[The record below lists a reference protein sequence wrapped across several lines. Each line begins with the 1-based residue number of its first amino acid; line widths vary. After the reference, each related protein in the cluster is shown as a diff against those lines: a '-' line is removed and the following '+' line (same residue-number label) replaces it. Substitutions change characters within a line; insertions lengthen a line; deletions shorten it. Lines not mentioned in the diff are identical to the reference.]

1 MPLAET
7 MGRLAAAWQAAVG
20 AWRFGARGTGV
31 SAWRG
36 SGPLDTLLAS
46 LPCGMAVFDANGVVV
61 CVNGHY
67 RRLLELPDD
76 VFDRPGV
83 RFEDLVRINQER
95 GEYGEGPGALEQADR
110 LLAFGRAPHDFR
122 MERQRP
128 NGITLELRGG
138 PVPGGGFITTA
149 VDLSDRRRFETD
161 LIRSETLL
169 HSAIEAI
176 EVAFALFDPE
186 DRLLVFNERFRAAY
200 ADGSDRVV
208 PGVAFE
214 SLLRMRVA
222 EAPDHPAYSFEGGP
236 EAWLEARLR
245 QHRSGAGHM
254 QYRVGHGPAV
264 RWLRVS
270 ERRLPDGH
278 TALFRFDVTD
288 LVHATEAAEKA
299 SEAKSQ
305 FLANMSH
312 EIRTP
317 MNAVLGMLKLLQRT
331 PLSSRQ
337 LDYAGKAEGAARSLL
352 GLLNDILD
360 YSKVEAGKMQMDPQP
375 MRIDAL
381 LRELSV
387 ILAANLGRKNVEVLF
402 DVDPDLPR
410 CVVGD
415 SLRLQQ
421 VLINLAGNAI
431 KFTEIGEVVLSLR
444 VRSMDG
450 ERVSLQFEVRDT
462 GIGIA
467 PEHQERIFSGFTQAE
482 ASTTRRFGGTGLGLA
497 ISRRLVDLMGGQL
510 MLDSAPGCG
519 SRFFF
524 TLEMPLHQPAL
535 EAEAPRLQA
544 PMAEPLRALLVDD
557 NASAREML
565 GAMASS
571 LGWQVDLAESGTAA
585 LQRVRDAQARGRPY
599 QVVLVDWVMPG
610 MDGWQTSREL
620 RSLTSSAEPGPP
632 VVVMV
637 TAHGREMLAQRSEQE
652 QGLLDGFL
660 VKPITASMLHDAVV
674 DARVGLGP
682 LQPVIA
688 SMRPQMGSR
697 RLAGLH
703 LLVVEDN
710 LNNQQVARELLEG
723 EGAVVLLSGDGQ
735 QALSLL
741 AQAKRGPPRIDAVLM
756 DVQMPVM
763 DGYTATRLIR
773 RQLAMTLPIIAMT
786 ANAMPGD
793 RQACLDAGMSEHVGK
808 PFDIEHVV
816 AVLLR
821 HCGVGVSVTA
831 PGSVPAQ
838 ALPITLLVQARDSGI
853 ELGEALGRMSG
864 RTDLFLRT
872 VHAFKEAIEQLPEQ
886 PDGATLHGL
895 RGMASMLGLMPL
907 SRLAQ
912 EAEHDL
918 REGREIA
925 PDWPARWAETR
936 TRQFAA
942 LDAILPELALP
953 APDDGDDAE
962 DAGYADEALVPRLQL
977 LIDLLEGS
985 DMAAIEQHDQLRGLL
1000 RAQWPATAESLE
1012 TALAGLDFVSA
1023 AGHCRALLRA
1033 TTVPAELDEALP

>member
-1 MPLAET
+1 MPLAG
-7 MGRLAAAWQAAVG
+7 MIGRLAAAWRAAVS
-20 AWRFGARGTGV
+20 AWRFGAPGLGV

-36 SGPLDTLLAS
+36 SAPLDTLLES
-46 LPCGMAVFDANGVVV
+46 LPCGMAVFDVKGEAV
-61 CVNGHY
+61 CINRQY
-67 RRLLELPDD
+67 RRLLDIPDHIA
-76 VFDRPGV
+76 DRPGLRFVEIV
-83 RFEDLVRINQER
+83 RYNLER
-95 GEYGEGPGALEQADR
+95 GEYGDGAAAQETAGK
-110 LLAFGRAPHDFR
+110 LLSFGRVPYDFQL
-122 MERQRP
+122 ERQRP
-128 NGITLELRGG
+128 NGVVLEVRGG

-149 VDLSDRRRFETD
+149 VDLSDRRRFESD

-186 DRLLVFNERFRAAY
+186 DRLLVYNERFREAY
-200 ADGSDRVV
+200 ADGADRVV
-208 PGVAFE
+208 IGTPFE
-214 SLLRMRVA
+214 ALLRMRVA
-222 EAPDHPAYSFEGGP
+222 STPDHPARTFEGGP
-236 EAWLEARLR
+236 EAWVQARLK
-245 QHRSGAGHM
+245 QHYSGAGHM
-254 QYRVGHGPAV
+254 QYRVGSGPNV

-270 ERRLPDGH
+270 ERRMPDGH
-278 TALFRFDVTD
+278 IALFRFDVTD
-288 LVHATEAAEKA
+288 LVRATELAEKA

-337 LDYAGKAEGAARSLL
+337 LDYAGKAESAARSLL

-360 YSKVEAGKMQMDPQP
+360 YSKVEAGKMQLDPQP
-375 MRIDAL
+375 MRIDVL

-402 DVDPDLPR
+402 DVDAALPR
-410 CVVGD
+410 CVIGD

-431 KFTEIGEVVLSLR
+431 KFTEAGEVVLSLR
-444 VRSMDG
+444 AQGLDG
-450 ERVSLQFEVRDT
+450 ENVRLLCEVRDT

-467 PEHQERIFSGFTQAE
+467 AEHHERIFSGFTQAE

-497 ISRRLVDLMGGQL
+497 ISRRLVELMGGQL
-510 MLDSAPGCG
+510 QLESTPGKG

-524 TLEMPLHQPAL
+524 TLDLPLHQPAI
-535 EAEAPRLQA
+535 ETDAPR
-544 PMAEPLRALLVDD
+544 PHPHEPLRALLVDD

-565 GAMASS
+565 GAMARS
-571 LGWQVDLAESGTAA
+571 LGWQVELAESGTAA
-585 LQRVRDAQARGRPY
+585 LQRVRDAQAAGRPY

-632 VVVMV
+632 VVVIV
-637 TAHGREMLAQRSEQE
+637 TAHGREMLAQRSETE

-674 DARVGLGP
+674 DARIGLGP
-682 LQPVIA
+682 LRPVME
-688 SMRPQMGSR
+688 SQRPQLGSR

-723 EGAVVLLSGDGQ
+723 EGAVVLLSSDGQ

-756 DVQMPVM
+756 DVQMPIM

-773 RQLAMTLPIIAMT
+773 RQLALTLPIIAMT

-793 RQACLDAGMSEHVGK
+793 AQACLDAGMSEHVGK

-821 HCGVGVSVTA
+821 HCGVGVAASA
-831 PGSVPAQ
+831 PGSLPAQ
-838 ALPITLLVQARDSGI
+838 ALPDALLVRARESGI

-864 RTDLFLRT
+864 RSDLFLRT
-872 VHAFKEAIEQLPEQ
+872 VHAFKEAVAQLPEP
-886 PDGATLHGL
+886 PDGSSLHGL
-895 RGMASMLGLMPL
+895 RGMASMLGLVGL

-918 REGREIA
+918 REGRPLA
-925 PDWPARWAETR
+925 PDWPARWSETR

-942 LDAILPELALP
+942 LDALLPELELP
-953 APDDGDDAE
+953 APHPSDDAE
-962 DAGYADEALVPRLQL
+962 ESGYADEALVPRLQL

-985 DMAAIEQHDQLRGLL
+985 DMAAIEQHDQLRGVL
-1000 RAQWPATAESLE
+1000 RAQWPGTAESLE
-1012 TALAGLDFVSA
+1012 MALGGLDFISA

-1033 TTVPAELDEALP
+1033 NSAHAELDEALP